1 MFAEFFDFL
10 CNSLLTVFD
19 TMKKFELFEG
29 FTYYNFCI
37 GLFCIPIFIKLIHFI
52 MGIEDEE
59 PYYRDIPSQPQN
71 GNYIPQFDGYAPQHY
86 KTYKPKHGPY
96 VPRHE
101 RKKRGW
107 F

>member
-1 MFAEFFDFL
+1 
-10 CNSLLTVFD
+10 
-19 TMKKFELFEG
+19 
-29 FTYYNFCI
+29 
-37 GLFCIPIFIKLIHFI
+37 

-59 PYYRDIPSQPQN
+59 AYYGQLEAKSD

-96 VPRHE
+96 QPKHE